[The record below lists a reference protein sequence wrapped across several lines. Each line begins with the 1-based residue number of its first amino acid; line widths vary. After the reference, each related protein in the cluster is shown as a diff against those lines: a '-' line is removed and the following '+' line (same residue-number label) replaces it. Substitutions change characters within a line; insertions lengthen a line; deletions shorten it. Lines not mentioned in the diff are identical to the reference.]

1 MSAGSA
7 TAGLFFFRFLYKP
20 EYQQVTVMLPMLAEQ
35 VRKVIKQLTNVQLEK
50 RESFLIMYPP
60 MPWGHPH

>member
-35 VRKVIKQLTNVQLEK
+35 GGSTANAMIIKV
-50 RESFLIMYPP
+50 
-60 MPWGHPH
+60 